1 MYEVQNIENK
11 IINRVETAFRTFLTV
26 MPKKEDIAKIE
37 TKFTELWKA
46 ELTGKVS
53 KAIV

>member
-11 IINRVETAFRTFLTV
+11 IINRVESAFRTFLTV

-37 TKFTELWKA
+37 TKLTALWKA
-46 ELTGKVS
+46 ELTGNGY